1 MMTQQQILNEAVA
14 LPFEEQTELI
24 EKISRNL
31 RKAITANNR
40 SNGEKQSLSVEERMQ
55 LVESLAG
62 SLKSDNAPIS
72 KEESREIYYEH
83 LAEKYK

>member
-14 LPFEEQTELI
+14 LSFEEQTELI

-31 RKAITANNR
+31 RKVMTENSH
-40 SNGEKQSLSVEERMQ
+40 SNGEKQSLSVAEKTQ

-62 SLKSDNAPIS
+62 SLKSENPPLS
-72 KEESREIYYEH
+72 KEEDREFYYEN
-83 LAEKYK
+83 LLRN